1 MEIVTRFV
9 AEKVLEELLKSVK
22 EAMKKKKRLETTLK
36 SMESTLNSIIPVLES
51 IKELAGKSDRE
62 DEDMGRLWK
71 QIKEGQELVRKCSK
85 GNWFS
90 VYFKPSNCTEEL
102 RDLDNSLK
110 RFYAFILPLKGTKIL
125 MDTRENV
132 KEIMHTTKSTDE
144 KVEVIYQEVIDIKN
158 KMGDMHKEIQSLKIP
173 ATFPPYL
180 PPEPPATIVDV
191 NEIMHTAKNIDKRV
205 GITSGEVKEIKDMA
219 KSMNEKVEV
228 TIDEAKGIH
237 KKVKEIKDKAN
248 NIDEMVE
255 ATRFDVINIKDMS
268 EGIDEV
274 VRVTSDD
281 VRAISQ
287 AVIDIKNKASRVD
300 EMVGDIHKEIQCL
313 KIPATFP
320 LYLPPEPPAIIVG
333 LDKQLRDLKKE
344 LLNNKLSVIVIT
356 APGGSGKTTLAK
368 KLCHEDDIKG
378 KFKDNI
384 FFVTV
389 SKKPNLKVIVQN
401 LFLRKGLPHAPE
413 FQSDDDAVNH
423 LEQLLKLTRP
433 NPILLVLDDVWPE
446 SESLIDKLKFQI
458 PDYKILV
465 TSTCVFPRFPST
477 CRLNR
482 LNEVDAK
489 DLFTSSAIL
498 PDQSSYNPDKSILVK
513 IVEACKGNPLALTVV
528 GRSLCGK
535 PKVIWENTVMKLS
548 TIVQSNPTLR
558 DCLHQSLEV
567 LDNNLKVKEC
577 YMDLIS
583 FPEGHWIP
591 ATALIDM
598 WVELR
603 DLYESGVDS
612 VARLHDLDAL
622 SLVNYDGGRKDASEI
637 DGYYNDHCVMQHDL
651 LRQHVID
658 QISSVPVEQRE
669 RLIIDITGNKI
680 PNWWG
685 EQINQHTSAYLLSI
699 TTDETFVL
707 DWPNLQAPEVEV
719 LILNIRT
726 KNYVLPAFVKKMD
739 KLKAIL
745 ITNYGFVPAEV
756 SNFPLLCS
764 LLNLKRIRLE
774 KVSVPSLS
782 LCSLELGK
790 VQKISLVMCNI
801 GQAFSNSRIQISS
814 SFSNLLEISIDRCID
829 LKNLPNWFC
838 DLVHLKKLSISSCWE
853 LSELPTEIGKLENLE
868 LLRLHFCIEL
878 AELPEGIEKLSK
890 LSVLDIS
897 DCSNIRHLPEKI
909 GGLHNLRKLFMN
921 GCSISELPSS
931 VVSLKRLETVM
942 CDEEVTILWKSFAQ
956 RLPILRIRRQIP

>member
-1 MEIVTRFV
+1 MEMVTGFV

-51 IKELAGKSDRE
+51 IKELTGKSDRE

-85 GNWFS
+85 GNCFS
-90 VYFKPSNCTEEL
+90 ACFKPSDCTEEL
-102 RDLDNSLK
+102 RDFDNSLK
-110 RFYAFILPLKGTKIL
+110 RFYDFILPLKGTKIL

-132 KEIMHTTKSTDE
+132 
-144 KVEVIYQEVIDIKN
+144 
-158 KMGDMHKEIQSLKIP
+158 
-173 ATFPPYL
+173 
-180 PPEPPATIVDV
+180 
-191 NEIMHTAKNIDKRV
+191 NEIMRTAKNIDERV
-205 GITSGEVKEIKDMA
+205 RITGDEVKEIKDMA
-219 KSMNEKVEV
+219 KNMNEKVEV
-228 TIDEAKGIH
+228 TSDEAKGIH
-237 KKVKEIKDKAN
+237 KAVSYIKDKAN
-248 NIDEMVE
+248 AIDEMVD
-255 ATRFDVINIKDMS
+255 ATRFDVKNIKDKAK
-268 EGIDEV
+268 GIDEV

-281 VRAISQ
+281 VRVMHE
-287 AVIDIKNKASRVD
+287 AVIDIKNKAR
-300 EMVGDIHKEIQCL
+300 
-313 KIPATFP
+313 
-320 LYLPPEPPAIIVG
+320 
-333 LDKQLRDLKKE
+333 
-344 LLNNKLSVIVIT
+344 
-356 APGGSGKTTLAK
+356 
-368 KLCHEDDIKG
+368 

-401 LFLRKGLPHAPE
+401 LFLRKGVPHAPE

-446 SESLIDKLKFQI
+446 FESLIDKLEFQI

-477 CRLNR
+477 CRLKR

-498 PDQSSYNPDKSILVK
+498 PDQSSYNPDKSILDK

-603 DLYESGVDS
+603 DLDESGVDS

-651 LRQHVID
+651 LRQHLESAIFNSS
-658 QISSVPVEQRE
+658 QI
-669 RLIIDITGNKI
+669 IF
-680 PNWWG
+680 
-685 EQINQHTSAYLLSI
+685 
-699 TTDETFVL
+699 TDETFVL

-764 LLNLKRIRLE
+764 LINLKRIRLE
-774 KVSVPSLS
+774 KVSLPSLS

-814 SFSNLLEISIDRCID
+814 SFSNLLEISIHRCID
-829 LKNLPNWFC
+829 MKNLPDWFC
-838 DLVHLKKLSISSCWE
+838 DLVHLKKLSISSCWD
-853 LSELPTEIGKLENLE
+853 LSELPKEIGKLENLE
-868 LLRLHFCIEL
+868 LLRLHFCIQL

-956 RLPILRIRRQIP
+956 RLPIQRIRGQIP

>member
-1 MEIVTRFV
+1 MEIVTGFV
-9 AEKVLEELLKSVK
+9 AEKVLEELLKSVR

-85 GNWFS
+85 GNCFS
-90 VYFKPSNCTEEL
+90 ACFKPSDCAEEL
-102 RDLDNSLK
+102 RDFDNSLK
-110 RFYAFILPLKGTKIL
+110 RFYDFILPLKGTKIL

-132 KEIMHTTKSTDE
+132 
-144 KVEVIYQEVIDIKN
+144 
-158 KMGDMHKEIQSLKIP
+158 
-173 ATFPPYL
+173 
-180 PPEPPATIVDV
+180 
-191 NEIMHTAKNIDKRV
+191 NEIMHTAKNIDERV
-205 GITSGEVKEIKDMA
+205 GITGDEVKEIKDMA
-219 KSMNEKVEV
+219 KNMNEKVEV
-228 TIDEAKGIH
+228 TSNEAKGIH
-237 KKVKEIKDKAN
+237 KAVSYIKDKAN
-248 NIDEMVE
+248 AIDEMVD
-255 ATRFDVINIKDMS
+255 ATRFDVKNIKDKAK
-268 EGIDEV
+268 GIDEV

-281 VRAISQ
+281 VRVISQ

-433 NPILLVLDDVWPE
+433 HPILLVLDDVWPE

-498 PDQSSYNPDKSILVK
+498 PDQSSYNPDKSILDK

-528 GRSLCGK
+528 GRSF
-535 PKVIWENTVMKLS
+535 
-548 TIVQSNPTLR
+548 
-558 DCLHQSLEV
+558 LEV
-567 LDNNLKVKEC
+567 LDNNVKVKEC

-603 DLYESGVDS
+603 DLDESGVDS

-707 DWPNLQAPEVEV
+707 DWPNLQVPEVEV

-801 GQAFSNSRIQISS
+801 GQAFSNFRIQISS

-956 RLPILRIRRQIP
+956 RLPILRIRGQIP

>member
-1 MEIVTRFV
+1 MEIVTGFV

-51 IKELAGKSDRE
+51 IKELTGKSDRE

-85 GNWFS
+85 GNCFS
-90 VYFKPSNCTEEL
+90 ACFKPSDCTEEL
-102 RDLDNSLK
+102 RDFDNSLK
-110 RFYAFILPLKGTKIL
+110 RFYDFILPLKGTKIL

-132 KEIMHTTKSTDE
+132 
-144 KVEVIYQEVIDIKN
+144 
-158 KMGDMHKEIQSLKIP
+158 
-173 ATFPPYL
+173 
-180 PPEPPATIVDV
+180 
-191 NEIMHTAKNIDKRV
+191 NEIMHTAKSIDERV
-205 GITSGEVKEIKDMA
+205 GSTGDEVKEIKDMA
-219 KSMNEKVEV
+219 KNMNEKVEV
-228 TIDEAKGIH
+228 ISDEAKGIH
-237 KKVKEIKDKAN
+237 KAVSYIKDKAN
-248 NIDEMVE
+248 AIDEMVD
-255 ATRFDVINIKDMS
+255 ATRFDVKNIKDKA

-281 VRAISQ
+281 VRVMYEAL
-287 AVIDIKNKASRVD
+287 IDIKNKASRVD
-300 EMVGDIHKEIQCL
+300 EMVGDIHKEIQFL
-313 KIPATFP
+313 KIPPTFP

-333 LDKQLRDLKKE
+333 LDRQLRDLKKE

-368 KLCHEDDIKG
+368 KLCHEEDIKG

-401 LFLRKGLPHAPE
+401 LFLRKGHPHAPE
-413 FQSDDDAVNH
+413 FQSDDDAVNQ

-465 TSTCVFPRFPST
+465 TSTCVFTRFPST
-477 CRLNR
+477 CRLKR

-498 PDQSSYNPDKSILVK
+498 PDQSSYNPDNSILDK

-535 PKVIWENTVMKLS
+535 PKVVWENTVMKLS

-567 LDNNLKVKEC
+567 LDNNVKVKEC

-583 FPEGHWIP
+583 FPEGQWIP

-598 WVELR
+598 WVEFH
-603 DLYESGVDS
+603 DLDENGVDS

-637 DGYYNDHCVMQHDL
+637 DGNYNDHCVMQHDL
-651 LRQHVID
+651 LRQYVID

-669 RLIIDITGNKI
+669 RLIIEISGNKI
-680 PNWWG
+680 PDWWG
-685 EQINQHTSAYLLSI
+685 EQINQHISAYLLSI

-707 DWPNLQAPEVEV
+707 NWPNLQAPEVEV
-719 LILNIRT
+719 LILNIRS
-726 KNYVLPAFVKKMD
+726 KNYLLPEFVKKMD

-745 ITNYGFVPAEV
+745 ITNYGFVPAEI

-790 VQKISLVMCNI
+790 LQKISLVMCNI
-801 GQAFSNSRIQISS
+801 GQAFSTSRIQISS

-829 LKNLPNWFC
+829 LKNLPDWFC
-838 DLVHLKKLSISSCWE
+838 DLVHLKKLSISSCWD
-853 LSELPTEIGKLENLE
+853 LSELPKEIGKLENLE
-868 LLRLHFCIEL
+868 LLRLHFCIQL

-890 LSVLDIS
+890 LSVVDIS

-921 GCSISELPSS
+921 GCSVSELPSS
-931 VVSLKRLETVM
+931 VVSLKRLQTVT

-956 RLPILRIRRQIP
+956 RLPNLRIRGHNQ